1 MSPLLF
7 LVVALAGGV
16 GAAARFALDSAI
28 RSATARRRLGAAL
41 PWGTLAIN
49 LSGSL
54 LLGVLVGAVGA
65 GALGGE
71 WQWALGA
78 GFLGGFTTFST
89 ASFETVRMLQQRRWA
104 AGLVNGL
111 LQLVVATALAGASRL
126 GAHSAGRAGLG
137 VLGWACSAGRAR
149 LDARDCTR
157 CGHATSW

>member
-16 GAAARFALDSAI
+16 GAAARFALDSVI
-28 RSATARRRLGAAL
+28 HSTTARRRLGTAL

-65 GALGGE
+65 GVLGGE
-71 WQWALGA
+71 WQWALGS
-78 GFLGGFTTFST
+78 GFLGGYTTFST

-111 LQLVVATALAGASRL
+111 LQLVLATALAGAGLWL
-126 GAHSAGRAGLG
+126 GSL
-137 VLGWACSAGRAR
+137 L
-149 LDARDCTR
+149 
-157 CGHATSW
+157 